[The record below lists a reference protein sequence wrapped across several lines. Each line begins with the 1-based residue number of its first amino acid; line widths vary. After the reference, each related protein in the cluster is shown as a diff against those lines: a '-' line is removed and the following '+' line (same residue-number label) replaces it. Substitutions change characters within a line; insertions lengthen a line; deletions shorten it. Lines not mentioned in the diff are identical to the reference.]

1 MTLFY
6 LILIFIIIPLI
17 AVIFLAGII
26 LLIIGIVNKRK
37 SKNAGRKFP
46 TVCISVG
53 GTLLVL
59 PALIFVIGIVPGIR
73 KTFFY
78 DSVPEH
84 WQNAWVGDNQAADE
98 AIKALME
105 AAGNGDREALAK
117 NFTAEIQKSLSFNK
131 ELDSFFNTYPA
142 ALSQCELDG
151 GSSGSSGS
159 YNYGHNVLSG
169 SAHYT
174 CDLDGEKYFLNIS
187 FCYENTDEPDKV
199 GVESFSVMNLGA
211 RALYIQEFNE
221 KAMLGNYEDN
231 TSLIC
236 DIKSSDVVDARL
248 IGGLPFVWHPTSNK
262 KLTED
267 EMRTLLSKTS
277 SMDSL
282 SQKIGTPNVSIK
294 YSNSTGYDYY
304 YELVP
309 ENGEPRYAYI
319 CASSMMGNIIDAYV
333 YTSEDGLY
341 DNPLK
346 AFKKRNE

>member
-1 MTLFY
+1 MAFFY
-6 LILIFIIIPLI
+6 LIFILVLIPVIVIIS
-17 AVIFLAGII
+17 LAGII

-37 SKNAGRKFP
+37 PKNVGKKHP

-53 GTLLVL
+53 SILLVL
-59 PALIFVIGIVPGIR
+59 TALISVLIAPGIR

-84 WQNAWVGDNQAADE
+84 WQNAMVGDTQAADE

-105 AAGNGDREALAK
+105 TAGNGDREVLAK
-117 NFTAEIQKSLSFNK
+117 NFTAEVRNSPLFDK
-131 ELDSFFNTYPA
+131 ELDSFLGTYPA
-142 ALSQCELDG
+142 ALSQCELEG

-159 YNYGHNVLSG
+159 YNYGHNVLTG
-169 SAHYT
+169 SASYT
-174 CDLDGEKYFLNIS
+174 CDLDGEKYFINIS

-211 RALYIQEFNE
+211 KALYIQEFNE

-236 DIKSSDVVDARL
+236 DIKSSDEVDARL
-248 IGGLPFVWHPTSNK
+248 IGGLPFVWHPTSKK

-282 SQKIGTPNVSIK
+282 SREIGTPNVSMK

-309 ENGEPRYAYI
+309 ENGEPRYAHI
-319 CASSMMGNIIDAYV
+319 SASSMMGNIIDAYAF
-333 YTSEDGLY
+333 TPEKGLY

-346 AFKKRNE
+346 AFKKRDE